1 MFSEKLKK
9 MFSKNDGNNK
19 KKIENILVFI
29 VILAITIVAIN
40 YIWNGDESSKS
51 SNEVPKA
58 ENTNSVVQV
67 STDTSNDQNEEKLAN
82 ILSNIEGVGKVKV
95 LLTYS
100 QTSTYVPIYNENL
113 KESNTT
119 ETDSAG
125 GSRTVEE
132 SDSQKEVIYKED
144 GNGNREPVTQSIIS
158 PKIEGAIITAEG
170 ANNADVKTAI
180 VQAVEAATGLATH
193 KIQVFKMSE
202 WVKNLILFQ
211 LGKKGGRLWLN
222 V

>member
-1 MFSEKLKK
+1 MLSEKLKK

-40 YIWNGDESSKS
+40 YIWNGDKWYQS
-51 SNEVPKA
+51 SNSVPDA
-58 ENTNSVVQV
+58 ENDNTVVQV
-67 STDTSNDQNEEKLAN
+67 SSDVNYDENEEKLAN
-82 ILSNIEGVGKVKV
+82 ILSNISGVGKVKV

-100 QTSTYVPIYNENL
+100 QTSTYVPIYNENV
-113 KESNTT
+113 KSSNTT

-132 SDSQKEVIYKED
+132 NDSQKEVIYKED
-144 GNGNREPVTQSIIS
+144 SSGNREPVTQSIIS

-170 ANNADVKTAI
+170 ADNAEVKTAI

-193 KIQVFKMSE
+193 KIQVFKMSN
-202 WVKNLILFQ
+202 WVEK
-211 LGKKGGRLWLN
+211 
-222 V
+222 

>member
-51 SNEVPKA
+51 SNEIPEA

-67 STDTSNDQNEEKLAN
+67 STDTSNDENEEKLAN

-158 PKIEGAIITAEG
+158 AKIEGAIITAEG

-202 WVKNLILFQ
+202 
-211 LGKKGGRLWLN
+211 
-222 V
+222 

>member
-9 MFSKNDGNNK
+9 IFPKNEGNNK

-40 YIWNGDESSKS
+40 YIWNGDETSKS
-51 SNEVPKA
+51 SNEVPEA
-58 ENTNSVVQV
+58 ENSNSVVQV
-67 STDTSNDQNEEKLAN
+67 STDSFYDENEEKLAN

-100 QTSTYVPIYNENL
+100 QTSTSIPLYNENL
-113 KESNTT
+113 RESNTT
-119 ETDSAG
+119 ETDSSG
-125 GSRTVEE
+125 GSRTVAE
-132 SDSQKEVIYKED
+132 SDSEKEVIYKED
-144 GNGNREPVTQSIIS
+144 SSGNREPVTQSVIS
-158 PKIEGAIITAEG
+158 PQIEGAIITAEG
-170 ANNADVKTAI
+170 ADNAEVKSAI

-202 WVKNLILFQ
+202 
-211 LGKKGGRLWLN
+211 
-222 V
+222 

>member
-1 MFSEKLKK
+1 MLSEKLKK

-40 YIWNGDESSKS
+40 YIWNGDKWSQS
-51 SNEVPKA
+51 SNSVPDA
-58 ENTNSVVQV
+58 ENDNTVVQV
-67 STDTSNDQNEEKLAN
+67 SSDANYDENEEKLAN
-82 ILSNIEGVGKVKV
+82 ILSNIAGVGKVKV

-100 QTSTYVPIYNENL
+100 QTSTYVPIYNENV
-113 KESNTT
+113 KSSNTT

-132 SDSQKEVIYKED
+132 NDSQKEVIYKED
-144 GNGNREPVTQSIIS
+144 SSGNREPVTQSIIS

-170 ANNADVKTAI
+170 ADNAEVKTAI
-180 VQAVEAATGLATH
+180 IQAVEAATGLATH
-193 KIQVFKMSE
+193 KIQVFKMSN
-202 WVKNLILFQ
+202 WVEK
-211 LGKKGGRLWLN
+211 
-222 V
+222 

>member
-1 MFSEKLKK
+1 MLSEKLKK

-40 YIWNGDESSKS
+40 YIWNGDKWSQS
-51 SNEVPKA
+51 SNSVPDA
-58 ENTNSVVQV
+58 ENDNTVVQV
-67 STDTSNDQNEEKLAN
+67 SSDVNYDENEEKLAN
-82 ILSNIEGVGKVKV
+82 ILSNISGVGKVKV

-100 QTSTYVPIYNENL
+100 QTSTYVPIYNENV
-113 KESNTT
+113 KSSNTT

-132 SDSQKEVIYKED
+132 NDSQKEVIYKED
-144 GNGNREPVTQSIIS
+144 SSGNKEPVTQSIIS

-170 ANNADVKTAI
+170 ADNAEVKTAI

-193 KIQVFKMSE
+193 KIQVFKMS
-202 WVKNLILFQ
+202 N
-211 LGKKGGRLWLN
+211 
-222 V
+222 

>member
-1 MFSEKLKK
+1 MLSEKLKK

-40 YIWNGDESSKS
+40 YIWNEDKWSQS
-51 SNEVPKA
+51 SNSVPDA
-58 ENTNSVVQV
+58 ENDNTVVQV
-67 STDTSNDQNEEKLAN
+67 SSDANYDENEEKLAN
-82 ILSNIEGVGKVKV
+82 ILSNIAGVGKVKV

-100 QTSTYVPIYNENL
+100 QTSTYVPIYNENV
-113 KESNTT
+113 KSSNTT

-132 SDSQKEVIYKED
+132 NDSQKEVIYKED
-144 GNGNREPVTQSIIS
+144 SSGNREPVTQSIIS

-170 ANNADVKTAI
+170 ADNAEVKTAI

-193 KIQVFKMSE
+193 KIQVFKMS
-202 WVKNLILFQ
+202 N
-211 LGKKGGRLWLN
+211 
-222 V
+222 

>member
-9 MFSKNDGNNK
+9 IFPKNEGNNK

-40 YIWNGDESSKS
+40 YIWNGDETSKS
-51 SNEVPKA
+51 SNEVPEA
-58 ENTNSVVQV
+58 ENSNSVVQV
-67 STDTSNDQNEEKLAN
+67 STDSFYDENEEKLAN

-100 QTSTYVPIYNENL
+100 QTSTSIPLYNENL
-113 KESNTT
+113 RESNTT
-119 ETDSAG
+119 ETDSSG
-125 GSRTVEE
+125 GSRTVAE
-132 SDSQKEVIYKED
+132 SDSEKEVIYKED
-144 GNGNREPVTQSIIS
+144 SSGNREPVTQSVIS
-158 PKIEGAIITAEG
+158 PQIEGAIITAEG
-170 ANNADVKTAI
+170 ADNAEVKTAI

-202 WVKNLILFQ
+202 
-211 LGKKGGRLWLN
+211 
-222 V
+222 

>member
-51 SNEVPKA
+51 SNEVPEA

-67 STDTSNDQNEEKLAN
+67 STDTSNDENEEKLAN

-144 GNGNREPVTQSIIS
+144 GNGNREPVTQSIIR

-202 WVKNLILFQ
+202 
-211 LGKKGGRLWLN
+211 
-222 V
+222 

>member
-1 MFSEKLKK
+1 MLSEKLKK

-40 YIWNGDESSKS
+40 YIWNGDKWSQS
-51 SNEVPKA
+51 SNSVPDA
-58 ENTNSVVQV
+58 ENDNTVVQV
-67 STDTSNDQNEEKLAN
+67 SSDVNYDENEEKLAN
-82 ILSNIEGVGKVKV
+82 ILSNISGVGKVKV

-100 QTSTYVPIYNENL
+100 QTSTYVPIYNENV
-113 KESNTT
+113 KSSNTT

-132 SDSQKEVIYKED
+132 NDSQKEVIYKED
-144 GNGNREPVTQSIIS
+144 SSGNREPVTQSIIS

-170 ANNADVKTAI
+170 ADNAEVKTAI

-193 KIQVFKMSE
+193 KIQVFKMS
-202 WVKNLILFQ
+202 N
-211 LGKKGGRLWLN
+211 
-222 V
+222 

>member
-1 MFSEKLKK
+1 MLSEKLKK
-9 MFSKNDGNNK
+9 IFPKNDGNNK

-51 SNEVPKA
+51 SNEVPEA

-144 GNGNREPVTQSIIS
+144 GNGNREPVTQSIIR

-202 WVKNLILFQ
+202 
-211 LGKKGGRLWLN
+211 
-222 V
+222 

>member
-1 MFSEKLKK
+1 MLSEKLKK

-40 YIWNGDESSKS
+40 YIWNGDKWSQS
-51 SNEVPKA
+51 SNSVPDA
-58 ENTNSVVQV
+58 ENDNTVVQV
-67 STDTSNDQNEEKLAN
+67 SSDVNYDENEEKLAN
-82 ILSNIEGVGKVKV
+82 ILSNIAGVGKVKV

-100 QTSTYVPIYNENL
+100 QTSTYVPIYNENV
-113 KESNTT
+113 KSSNTT

-132 SDSQKEVIYKED
+132 NDSQKEVIYKED
-144 GNGNREPVTQSIIS
+144 SSGNREPVTQSIIS

-170 ANNADVKTAI
+170 ADNAEVKTAI

-193 KIQVFKMSE
+193 KIQVFKMSN
-202 WVKNLILFQ
+202 WVEK
-211 LGKKGGRLWLN
+211 
-222 V
+222 

>member
-51 SNEVPKA
+51 SNEVPEA

-202 WVKNLILFQ
+202 WVKIQFFFNLE
-211 LGKKGGRLWLN
+211 KKEEGYD
-222 V
+222 

>member
-9 MFSKNDGNNK
+9 IFSKNDGNNK

-40 YIWNGDESSKS
+40 YIWNGDETSKS
-51 SNEVPKA
+51 SNEVPEA
-58 ENTNSVVQV
+58 ENSNSVVQV
-67 STDTSNDQNEEKLAN
+67 STDSFYDENEEKLAN

-100 QTSTYVPIYNENL
+100 QTSTSIPLYNENL
-113 KESNTT
+113 RESNTI
-119 ETDSAG
+119 ETDSSG
-125 GSRTVEE
+125 GSRTVAE
-132 SDSQKEVIYKED
+132 SDSEKEVIYKED
-144 GNGNREPVTQSIIS
+144 SSGNREPVTQSVIS
-158 PKIEGAIITAEG
+158 PQIEGAIITAEG
-170 ANNADVKTAI
+170 ADNAEVKSAI

-202 WVKNLILFQ
+202 
-211 LGKKGGRLWLN
+211 
-222 V
+222 

>member
-51 SNEVPKA
+51 SNEVPEA

-180 VQAVEAATGLATH
+180 VQAVEATTGLATH

-202 WVKNLILFQ
+202 
-211 LGKKGGRLWLN
+211 
-222 V
+222 

>member
-1 MFSEKLKK
+1 MLLEKLKK

-51 SNEVPKA
+51 SNEVPEA
-58 ENTNSVVQV
+58 ENSNSVVQV
-67 STDTSNDQNEEKLAN
+67 STNTSYDENEEKLAN

-100 QTSTYVPIYNENL
+100 QTSTYLPIYNENL
-113 KESNTT
+113 KASNTT

-125 GSRTVEE
+125 GSRTVTE

-144 GNGNREPVTQSIIS
+144 ESGNREPVTQSIIS
-158 PKIEGAIITAEG
+158 PKIEGAIITAKG
-170 ANNADVKTAI
+170 ADNADVKTAI

-193 KIQVFKMSE
+193 KIQVFKMS
-202 WVKNLILFQ
+202 N
-211 LGKKGGRLWLN
+211 
-222 V
+222 

>member
-9 MFSKNDGNNK
+9 IFSKNDGNNK

-40 YIWNGDESSKS
+40 YIWNGDETSKS
-51 SNEVPKA
+51 SNEVPEA
-58 ENTNSVVQV
+58 ENSNSVVQV
-67 STDTSNDQNEEKLAN
+67 STHSFYDENEEKLAN

-100 QTSTYVPIYNENL
+100 QTSTSIPLYNENL
-113 KESNTT
+113 RESNTT
-119 ETDSAG
+119 ETDSSG
-125 GSRTVEE
+125 GSRTVAE
-132 SDSQKEVIYKED
+132 SDSEKEVIYKED
-144 GNGNREPVTQSIIS
+144 SSGNREPVTQSVIS
-158 PKIEGAIITAEG
+158 PQIEGAIITAEG
-170 ANNADVKTAI
+170 ADNAEVKSAI

-202 WVKNLILFQ
+202 
-211 LGKKGGRLWLN
+211 
-222 V
+222 

>member
-51 SNEVPKA
+51 SNEVPEA

-144 GNGNREPVTQSIIS
+144 GNGNREPVTQSIIR

-202 WVKNLILFQ
+202 
-211 LGKKGGRLWLN
+211 
-222 V
+222 

>member
-1 MFSEKLKK
+1 MLSEKLKK

-40 YIWNGDESSKS
+40 YIWNGDKWSQS
-51 SNEVPKA
+51 SNSVPDA
-58 ENTNSVVQV
+58 ENDNTVVQV
-67 STDTSNDQNEEKLAN
+67 SSDANYDENEEKLAN
-82 ILSNIEGVGKVKV
+82 ILSNLAGVGKVKV

-100 QTSTYVPIYNENL
+100 QTSTYVPIYNENV
-113 KESNTT
+113 KSSNTT

-132 SDSQKEVIYKED
+132 NDSQKEVIYKED
-144 GNGNREPVTQSIIS
+144 SSGNREPVTQSIIS

-170 ANNADVKTAI
+170 ADNAEVKTAI

-193 KIQVFKMSE
+193 KIQVFKMS
-202 WVKNLILFQ
+202 N
-211 LGKKGGRLWLN
+211 
-222 V
+222 

>member
-40 YIWNGDESSKS
+40 YIWNGDKSRKS
-51 SNEVPKA
+51 SNEVPEA

-95 LLTYS
+95 IFTNKHIC
-100 QTSTYVPIYNENL
+100 TNI
-113 KESNTT
+113 
-119 ETDSAG
+119 
-125 GSRTVEE
+125 
-132 SDSQKEVIYKED
+132 
-144 GNGNREPVTQSIIS
+144 
-158 PKIEGAIITAEG
+158 
-170 ANNADVKTAI
+170 
-180 VQAVEAATGLATH
+180 
-193 KIQVFKMSE
+193 
-202 WVKNLILFQ
+202 
-211 LGKKGGRLWLN
+211 
-222 V
+222 

>member
-1 MFSEKLKK
+1 MLSEKLKK

-29 VILAITIVAIN
+29 VILAITIVAIK
-40 YIWNGDESSKS
+40 YIWNGDKGYQS
-51 SNEVPKA
+51 SNSVPDA
-58 ENTNSVVQV
+58 ENDNTVVQV
-67 STDTSNDQNEEKLAN
+67 SSDANYDENEEKLAN
-82 ILSNIEGVGKVKV
+82 ILSNIAGVGKVKV

-100 QTSTYVPIYNENL
+100 QTSTYVPIYNENV
-113 KESNTT
+113 KSSNTT

-132 SDSQKEVIYKED
+132 NDSQKEVIYKED
-144 GNGNREPVTQSIIS
+144 SSGNREPVTQSIIS

-170 ANNADVKTAI
+170 ADNAEVKTAI

-193 KIQVFKMSE
+193 KIQVFKMS
-202 WVKNLILFQ
+202 N
-211 LGKKGGRLWLN
+211 
-222 V
+222 